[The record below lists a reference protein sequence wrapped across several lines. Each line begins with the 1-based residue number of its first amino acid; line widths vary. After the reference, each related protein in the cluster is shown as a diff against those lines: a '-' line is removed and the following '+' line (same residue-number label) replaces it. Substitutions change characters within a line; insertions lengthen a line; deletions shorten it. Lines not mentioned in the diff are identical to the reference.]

1 MKWLFALILATTT
14 ASAQAPGQTPPR
26 TPAGVGAPA
35 PLGPPANQK
44 ETKQERVKKRV
55 RMMRAMALTEELG
68 LDSEGAGKLF
78 PLLSKYDDEFDRL
91 LVERARL
98 VHQLDA
104 AGDGKQPGKQIDKVI
119 DDSLA
124 NQRKFWDL
132 EEKRIAELRKILTPA
147 QVARVLVVLPVL
159 ERKIQ
164 NQLRNAVRPG
174 AARKAGKNVPLDG
187 EDDDDI
193 EPGEQPLPKRPAPR
207 NNPTPTRRAQPCDP
221 FSSLHA
227 C

>member
-1 MKWLFALILATTT
+1 MKWLFALLLATTP
-14 ASAQAPGQTPPR
+14 ALAQAPGQTPPR
-26 TPAGVGAPA
+26 KPPGVEAPGPA
-35 PLGPPANQK
+35 PVGK

-98 VHQLDA
+98 QHQLDEA
-104 AGDGKQPGKQIDKVI
+104 DGKPAKQIDKLI

-132 EEKRIAELRKILTPA
+132 EDKRVAELRKILTPA
-147 QVARVLVVLPVL
+147 QVARVLVVLPAL
-159 ERKIQ
+159 ERRIQ

-174 AARKAGKNVPLDG
+174 ARKGGKNLPLDSA
-187 EDDDDI
+187 DDDDI
-193 EPGEQPLPKRPAPR
+193 EQGEHPAKRPMPR
-207 NNPTPTRRAQPCDP
+207 SNPTPTRRTQPCDP
-221 FSSLHA
+221 FTTPYG

>member
-1 MKWLFALILATTT
+1 MKWLLAVLLASST
-14 ASAQAPGQTPPR
+14 AFAQAPGQTPPR
-26 TPAGVGAPA
+26 GPGGVAPVPAGPQGQ
-35 PLGPPANQK
+35 PPQK

-68 LDSEGAGKLF
+68 LDSAGAGRLF
-78 PLLSKYDDEFDRL
+78 PLLEKYDTEFDRL
-91 LVERARL
+91 LVERGQL
-98 VHQLDA
+98 QHQLDA
-104 AGDGKQPGKQIDKVI
+104 ADGKPPKQIDKLI

-132 EEKRIAELRKILTPA
+132 EDKRVAELRKVLTPA

-174 AARKAGKNVPLDG
+174 RKLKNQQLDS
-187 EDDDDI
+187 DDDDL
-193 EPGEQPLPKRPAPR
+193 EPGERPAKRQAPR
-207 NNPTPTRRAQPCDP
+207 GNPTPTRNTPPCDP
-221 FSSLHA
+221 FSTRHG

>member
-1 MKWLFALILATTT
+1 MKWLLALVLASSP
-14 ASAQAPGQTPPR
+14 AFAQAPGQTPPR
-26 TPAGVGAPA
+26 PGPGPAVGVPA
-35 PLGPPANQK
+35 SGPPAQK

-68 LDSEGAGKLF
+68 LDSAGAGRLF
-78 PLLSKYDDEFDRL
+78 PLLEKYDAEFDRL
-91 LVERARL
+91 LVERGQL
-98 VHQLDA
+98 QHQLDA
-104 AGDGKQPGKQIDKVI
+104 ADGKPPKQIDKLI

-132 EEKRIAELRKILTPA
+132 EDKRVAELRKILTPA

-164 NQLRNAVRPG
+164 NQLRNAVHPG
-174 AARKAGKNVPLDG
+174 AGGRKLKNQPLGD

-193 EPGEQPLPKRPAPR
+193 EPGERPAPKR
-207 NNPTPTRRAQPCDP
+207 QAPRSNPTPTRSGQPCDP
-221 FSSLHA
+221 FDTRHG